1 MGQIKSHNEKLKQ
14 ILRGV
19 YQPELEKIFNES
31 NIQKKIIVIAGP
43 TCVGKTD
50 LSIKI
55 AVDSEGKSLMLTR
68 CKYSRDWILELQS
81 QALKSA
87 GLSLII

>member
-55 AVDSEGKSLMLTR
+55 A
-68 CKYSRDWILELQS
+68 SRLGFF
-81 QALKSA
+81 AL
-87 GLSLII
+87 